1 MKKIFF
7 SILFFCGLYFSA
19 NGQLPGSGKA
29 LCFDGADDYVDI
41 GPQFTFQ
48 NFTVDMWVK
57 PGASQVTYAD
67 IIDNSHTDYQ
77 NWVCQQEKDNTN
89 KYNFGASTGTG
100 GIVSHF
106 SLAANVWQH
115 LTLVK
120 SATAIKPM

>member
-1 MKKIFF
+1 MEQWRYTQ
-7 SILFFCGLYFSA
+7 SITVTDAGSYTVTVTNTAGCTLTSSA
-19 NGQLPGSGKA
+19 VNVTTSFRPQHKPGSGNA

-41 GPQFTFQ
+41 GPQFTYQ

-89 KYNFGASTGTG
+89 KYFLEPPQVPGE
-100 GIVSHF
+100 
-106 SLAANVWQH
+106 
-115 LTLVK
+115 
-120 SATAIKPM
+120 